1 MSGALILA
9 ALCAMLGISAAYRL
23 RSRMLTLRAWQR
35 ALLSMRAA
43 CAYARSSAG
52 QILRAGAAEAGCL
65 LPIARRVET
74 EGADAEA
81 LFAALPRDHRLKN
94 EEHQVLLNVL
104 RAVAHGSRP
113 EIAQALDYALE
124 RFGDFC
130 ARCDQKRR
138 EDEKLYLTL
147 GILAGVCVFLILC

>member
-74 EGADAEA
+74 EGVDAES
-81 LFAALPRDHRLKN
+81 LFAAQPRDRRLKG
-94 EEHQVLLNVL
+94 EEYQVVQGVL
-104 RAVAHGSRP
+104 HALAHGSRE
-113 EIAQALDYALE
+113 EIGQAVAYAQR
-124 RFGDFC
+124 RFDDFC
-130 ARCDQKRR
+130 ARCDQKRG
-138 EDEKLYLTL
+138 EDEELYLTL

>member
-1 MSGALILA
+1 MSGAVMLA
-9 ALCAMLGISAAYRL
+9 ALCVLLGLSAAYRL
-23 RSRMLTLRAWQR
+23 RSRNLYLRAWQR

-43 CAYARSSAG
+43 CAYARSSPG
-52 QILRAGAAEAGCL
+52 QILRAGAAEVGEL
-65 LPIARRVET
+65 LPLARRVET

-81 LFAALPRDHRLKN
+81 VFSARPQDRRLKS
-94 EEHQVLLNVL
+94 EEYQVILGSL
-104 RAVAHGSRP
+104 RALAHGGRE
-113 EIAQALDYALE
+113 EIAQALEYALE

-147 GILAGVCVFLILC
+147 GILSGVCIFLIFC

>member
-1 MSGALILA
+1 MSGAVILS
-9 ALCAMLGISAAYRL
+9 ALCALLGISAAWRL
-23 RSRMLTLRAWQR
+23 HSRMLTLRAWQR

-52 QILRAGAAEAGCL
+52 QILRAGAAEVSSLA
-65 LPIARRVET
+65 PVARRVET

-81 LFAALPRDHRLKN
+81 LFAALPRDQRLKS
-94 EEHQVLLNVL
+94 EEYQVITSCL
-104 RAVAHGSRP
+104 RALAHGSRQ

-130 ARCDQKRR
+130 VQCELKRR
-138 EDEKLYLTL
+138 EDEKLYVTL
-147 GILAGVCVFLILC
+147 GILSGVCVFLILC